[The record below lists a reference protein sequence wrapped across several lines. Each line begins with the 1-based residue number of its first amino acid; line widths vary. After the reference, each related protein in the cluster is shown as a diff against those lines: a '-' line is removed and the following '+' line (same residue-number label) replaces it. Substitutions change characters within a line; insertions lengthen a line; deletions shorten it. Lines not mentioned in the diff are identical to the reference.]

1 MNNKKTG
8 KEYKVK
14 VGENILYW
22 RRIKGIKQEELA
34 KKIGISPGAL
44 SNIENGSSKPDIER
58 IEDIAEALGVEVNH
72 LLLHPKQFYAAN
84 NTATNS
90 GMHMSQ
96 SQHID
101 KTMLER
107 MLLLMEKMTDFF
119 TSKKQP
125 D

>member
-58 IEDIAEALGVEVNH
+58 IEDIAEALGIEVNH

-84 NTATNS
+84 NTVTNS
-90 GMHMSQ
+90 GMHTPQ

>member
-1 MNNKKTG
+1 MNNKKPD

-72 LLLHPKQFYAAN
+72 LLLHPKQFYAEN
-84 NTATNS
+84 NTVTDK
-90 GMHMSQ
+90 GVHTSQ

-119 TSKKQP
+119 TSKKQA

>member
-72 LLLHPKQFYAAN
+72 LLLHPKEFYASN
-84 NTATNS
+84 NTVTDS
-90 GMHMSQ
+90 GMHT